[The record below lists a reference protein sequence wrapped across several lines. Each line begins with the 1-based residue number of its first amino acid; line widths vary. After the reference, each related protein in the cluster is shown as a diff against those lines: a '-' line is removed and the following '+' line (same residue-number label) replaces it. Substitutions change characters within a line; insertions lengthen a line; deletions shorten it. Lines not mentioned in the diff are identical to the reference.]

1 MPKINVAIADTHCAN
16 DKAKAGIM
24 PMKITK
30 LLRLLNPRFLTVCGV
45 SQGRIYAYYALTG
58 RRMRPSRR

>member
-30 LLRLLNPRFLTVCGV
+30 LLRLLNPRFLLVCGV
-45 SQGRIYAYYALTG
+45 SHGGIHAYYILTG
-58 RRMRPSRR
+58 RRMRLSRK